1 MGVHVLE
8 GGGFARSAAH
18 LSILQ
23 SAFKSGQFYL
33 QGSATSVWWDG
44 PYFHPKEFQT
54 GEINID
60 LIDQLRGHDSSA
72 ASTCDAPGALESSAI
87 LLPAVRR

>member
-1 MGVHVLE
+1 M
-8 GGGFARSAAH
+8 
-18 LSILQ
+18 LSCLFQLQ
-23 SAFKSGQFYL
+23 DLPLREPALPL

-54 GEINID
+54 GEINVE
-60 LIDQLRGHDSSA
+60 LIDQLRGHDSTA
-72 ASTCDAPGALESSAI
+72 AQTCDAPGALESSAI

>member
-1 MGVHVLE
+1 MLTC
-8 GGGFARSAAH
+8 
-18 LSILQ
+18 LSYTSEHHTECWTLP
-23 SAFKSGQFYL
+23 L

-60 LIDQLRGHDSSA
+60 LIDQLRGHDLTA